1 MFTGQCMP
9 GQKIPVHL
17 SEHQIMNFSLDS
29 RKYLVCTLNRNTPIT
44 PNEKNFSLDPTL
56 FFSLTLR
63 DAANRPQKF
72 SKKLSPQK
80 KKKPE
85 LQFRNAFTSH
95 AQKLARRVKYA
106 LKTRLDAFPLHSK
119 TWEQKKK
126 VHGGKRL
133 PKHAQHAA
141 VPKQKLRM
149 ARTASLEHGT
159 PQVCKSFSARSRR
172 RLGHFS
178 RATEAPQRFRVLFP
192 SFY

>member
-72 SKKLSPQK
+72 SKKTLSTEK

-85 LQFRNAFTSH
+85 L
-95 AQKLARRVKYA
+95 
-106 LKTRLDAFPLHSK
+106 
-119 TWEQKKK
+119 
-126 VHGGKRL
+126 
-133 PKHAQHAA
+133 
-141 VPKQKLRM
+141 
-149 ARTASLEHGT
+149 
-159 PQVCKSFSARSRR
+159 
-172 RLGHFS
+172 
-178 RATEAPQRFRVLFP
+178 
-192 SFY
+192 